1 MWRLGILIM
10 SSLCIAALQA
20 QSNPANLT
28 QSQSAQADQRPA
40 TVDTMPTHRKAAIT
54 EVVANQIAP
63 RVQWDDPQQKLERAA
78 IVNAVTEHQL
88 ALRRDTEKLL
98 FLAEELKQNV
108 DKTGP
113 NILSMDVIKKAQEI
127 EKLAKS
133 VKEKMKFA
141 Y

>member
-1 MWRLGILIM
+1 MWRHVLPLM
-10 SSLCIAALQA
+10 LLLCTLPLPA
-20 QSNPANLT
+20 QSSRGNTEAPQP
-28 QSQSAQADQRPA
+28 QSKTP
-40 TVDTMPTHRKAAIT
+40 PT
-54 EVVANQIAP
+54 EVVAKDIAP
-63 RVQWDDPQQKLERAA
+63 PVTWDDPHAKLQRAV
-78 IVNAVTEHQL
+78 IVNAIMERQV

-108 DKTGP
+108 DKANV

-133 VKEKMKFA
+133 VKDKMKQA